1 MKILKYS
8 VLLAALVLAP
18 LAAKADPMDT
28 FTATGDGNTISFT
41 LPASPMDGVLNPT
54 YGNNAFYID
63 NVPVDFNGTTTALRI
78 QFYEPSNL
86 GGLDLDNNGTFDL
99 FDSIELYG
107 PQLFTGSPS
116 DPTFKTGTFALNNN
130 GAEGQPYYSL
140 TIASAVPEPSSL
152 LLLGTGFMGVCGL
165 VRRRIVKA

>member
-18 LAAKADPMDT
+18 LAAKADQMDT
-28 FTATGDGNTISFT
+28 FTATGGGNTFSFT
-41 LPASPMDGVLNPT
+41 LPASPTNGVLDST

-63 NVPVDFNGTTTALRI
+63 NVPVDFNGTTTDLRVE
-78 QFYEPSNL
+78 FFEPSNL
-86 GGLDLDNNGTFDL
+86 GGLNLDNNGTFNL
-99 FDSIELYG
+99 FGNIELFG

-116 DPTFKTGTFALNNN
+116 APTFTLGTFSLANN
-130 GAEGQPYYSL
+130 GSDGTPYSL

-152 LLLGTGFMGVCGL
+152 LLLGTGLMGVCGL